1 MINVYGAATHHL
13 NVRGQQRGITQE
25 MINILVTYGSTHRHA
40 GADITCFDKGSWKSV
55 TKECPCSRQM
65 LERLRK
71 FYLVEIDGHP
81 ITVGHRCKRFKR
93 DAH

>member
-71 FYLVEIDGHP
+71 CYLVEIDGHP